1 MKNTLKLDHERQL
14 VVMDR
19 TFAKKA
25 QDTRREEH
33 SHLQNVR
40 RDYPDYRV
48 IRRTIR
54 KNPNKDTYKG
64 LTYDYMRVYIAA
76 HAPQEK
82 VSAAVVEFDEKVLIS
97 RSHSSCRRYPA
108 IKAWFLEQY
117 PEVKEFGRWQEET
130 EPQQAEEQ
138 VDELAA
144 KRASQ
149 EEQNPAV
156 GQ

>member
-1 MKNTLKLDHERQL
+1 
-14 VVMDR
+14 MDR

-25 QDTRREEH
+25 QDTRSEEY

-82 VSAAVVEFDEKVLIS
+82 VSAAVAEFDEKVLIS
-97 RSHSSCRRYPA
+97 RCHSSCRRYPA

-117 PEVKEFGRWQEET
+117 PKSRSSDAGRRKQSRSRQRNRWMSWRPN
-130 EPQQAEEQ
+130 EPARRNRIPQLDNEI
-138 VDELAA
+138 
-144 KRASQ
+144 
-149 EEQNPAV
+149 
-156 GQ
+156 

>member
-25 QDTRREEH
+25 QDTRSEEY

-64 LTYDYMRVYIAA
+64 LTYDYMREYIAT

-82 VSAAVVEFDEKVLIS
+82 VSAAVAEFDEKVLIS
-97 RSHSSCRRYPA
+97 RCHSNCRRYPVV
-108 IKAWFLEQY
+108 KAWFLQKY
-117 PEVKEFGRWQEET
+117 PEVKEFGTFQLQDNDNAKEVTEQEPKKET
-130 EPQQAEEQ
+130 EQ
-138 VDELAA
+138 VDPAA
-144 KRASQ
+144 
-149 EEQNPAV
+149 
-156 GQ
+156 